1 MQHHACAAPAY
12 GLNQGAEATCS
23 TTRRVQ
29 FIPGLR
35 VSAKAR
41 LKAQP
46 VSAMRSQQGKA
57 FRAEG
62 QRQGRPGKAQPATAP
77 CDLSKAFRAESQRQ
91 RHDQAKPSKYS
102 AMRSR
107 QGQDSLNRNASSKE
121 RAVETHRLE
130 PRQAVRFVEVLLY
143 QLLQGTLA
151 RAASRSRNGSLS

>member
-1 MQHHACAAPAY
+1 
-12 GLNQGAEATCS
+12 
-23 TTRRVQ
+23 
-29 FIPGLR
+29 
-35 VSAKAR
+35 
-41 LKAQP
+41 
-46 VSAMRSQQGKA
+46 MRSQQGKA

-91 RHDQAKPSKYS
+91 GTTRQSPVSTAPYADL
-102 AMRSR
+102 R

-151 RAASRSRNGSLS
+151 RALRQISQRFVIVDLSDLQSVNALVPLPTLFSTAARSALH